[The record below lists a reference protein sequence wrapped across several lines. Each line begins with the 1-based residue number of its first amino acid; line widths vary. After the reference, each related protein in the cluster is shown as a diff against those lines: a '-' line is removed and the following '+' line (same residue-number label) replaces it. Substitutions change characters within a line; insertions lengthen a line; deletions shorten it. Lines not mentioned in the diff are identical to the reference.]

1 MATGHESVSAMT
13 VETMATET
21 VAAGAARPAL
31 WRERI
36 APALFVA
43 GLGMVLLY
51 GVGFAPTVEL
61 HNAAHDSRHS
71 AAFPCH

>member
-1 MATGHESVSAMT
+1 MATSPEAVDQ
-13 VETMATET
+13 VT
-21 VAAGAARPAL
+21 VAPIGGGTARPAI
-31 WRERI
+31 WRDRVV
-36 APALFVA
+36 PALFAA
-43 GLGMVLLY
+43 GLGLVLLY